1 MPPKPPPPKS
11 ANPPNRLTITDYN
24 KSFLQPIIQKL
35 KVGQRAT
42 INIVGEITRL
52 EETDTGGGGYM
63 CELGMEPSSARL
75 IGSASD
81 GGSSM
86 TSQVKSIQ
94 NKKAGY
100 EDTDEEEE
108 DY

>member
-11 ANPPNRLTITDYN
+11 SNPPNRLTITDYN

-52 EETDTGGGGYM
+52 EETDTGGGGYV

-75 IGSASD
+75 IG
-81 GGSSM
+81 GGGDKTM
-86 TSQVKSIQ
+86 VSQVKSVQ

-100 EDTDEEEE
+100 EDTGEDEE
-108 DY
+108 Y